1 MATHSVHDT
10 GTFTN
15 QIQKSFEEP
24 RLLVLTDPRVDH
36 QAIRESAYVNVPTI
50 AFCNADSPL
59 KFVDI
64 AIPAN
69 NKGKESIGCLYYLL
83 TKMVLQMRGI
93 VSASNPWD
101 VMVDMF
107 FYRYVALPQTVVHC
121 FV

>member
-1 MATHSVHDT
+1 M
-10 GTFTN
+10 
-15 QIQKSFEEP
+15 
-24 RLLVLTDPRVDH
+24 LTDPRVDH

-59 KFVDI
+59 KFVDV

-107 FYRYVALPQTVVHC
+107 FYRYVVVVVLFMVIMEAHDNHC
-121 FV
+121 KQHHENSTR